1 MYMNVLID
9 LISREISGAFE
20 KAGFDPAYGKVTL
33 SNRPDLCEYQCNG
46 ALPAAKVYHKA
57 PIQIA
62 SAVKAQL
69 DGNAMFES
77 VEAVN
82 PGFLNL
88 KLANEFL
95 AQYVAE
101 MNLAEHFGIQPEQS
115 PRTIVVDYGGPN
127 VAKPLHVGHLRS
139 AIIGE
144 SIKRIYRFFGN
155 HVIGDIHL
163 GDWGLQMGLI
173 IAQVQ
178 SEHPELPYFDP
189 DFTGE
194 YPAQAPFTISELE
207 KIYPAASARSKED
220 SDFAEKAHNATYLL
234 QQGQRGYRAMW
245 KQIMRVSVED
255 LRKNYE
261 NLNVSFDV
269 WLGESDAQAYIPA
282 MLKIVED
289 KHLAVES
296 DGALVVPVQEPTDTK
311 EMPPCILLKSDG
323 ATLYATTDLATI
335 VQREQDFKP
344 GKILYLTDKR
354 QSLHF
359 EQVFRVARKA
369 ELVPPTT
376 ELAHIGFGTMNGKDG
391 KPFKTREGGVM
402 RLEVLIR
409 EITDY
414 VTGKIQENQTVS
426 DEDLPETAKMIAM
439 AALKYGDLSNLAT
452 KDYVFDLDRFSSFE
466 GNTGPY
472 ILYTIV
478 RIKSILAKYEG
489 NVSACKLLPPES
501 RQQKELMLVLTRMAD
516 ALTSAYR
523 NSAPNEICA
532 YIYELAGAA
541 NKFYHDVKIIS
552 EPDEAKKASYVALMD
567 LTKRV
572 LETCIELL
580 GFSAPEKM

>member
-1 MYMNVLID
+1 MEALLEKLSATLAD
-9 LISREISGAFE
+9 AFE
-20 KAGFDPAYGKVTL
+20 RAGYDPSYAKVTV
-33 SNRPDLCEYQCNG
+33 SNRPDLCQFQCNG
-46 ALPAAKVYHKA
+46 AMPAAKSAHKA
-57 PIQIA
+57 PLLIA
-62 SAVKAQL
+62 EDVVRALEAKGVVERCEAVK
-69 DGNAMFES
+69 
-77 VEAVN
+77 
-82 PGFLNL
+82 PGFINFCVCPACLAAHLNEMRAGARL
-88 KLANEFL
+88 G
-95 AQYVAE
+95 VAG
-101 MNLAEHFGIQPEQS
+101 A
-115 PRTIVVDYGGPN
+115 PRKRTVVLDYGGPN
-127 VAKPLHVGHLRS
+127 VAKPLHIGHLRS

-144 SIKRIYRFFGN
+144 SIKRIYRYFGN
-155 HVIGDIHL
+155 EVIGDIHL

-173 IAQVQ
+173 IA
-178 SEHPELPYFDP
+178 ELRERRPELPYFDP
-189 DFTGE
+189 DFTGD
-194 YPAQAPFTISELE
+194 YPEQAPFTIGELE
-207 KIYPAASARSKED
+207 EIYPCASGKSKVDAEFAA
-220 SDFAEKAHNATYLL
+220 KAHAATAEL
-234 QQGQRGYRAMW
+234 QAHRRGYYALW
-245 KQIMRVSVED
+245 QQIMRVSVAD
-255 LRKNYE
+255 LKRNYE

-269 WLGESDAQAYIPA
+269 WLGESDAQAYIPK
-282 MLKIVED
+282 MLEIVKD

-296 DGALVVPVQEPTDTK
+296 DGALVVPVQEETDTK

-335 VQREQDFKP
+335 VQREQDFHP

-369 ELVPPTT
+369 ALVPPTT

-414 VTGKIQENQTVS
+414 VTDKIKENQTVS
-426 DEDLPETAKMIAM
+426 DEELPETAKKIAM

-478 RIKSILAKYEG
+478 RIKSILSKYNG
-489 NVSACKLLPPES
+489 SAADCKLLPPES
-501 RQQKELMLVLTRMAD
+501 RQQKDLMLVLSRLSD
-516 ALTSAYR
+516 SLTSSYK

-552 EPDEAKKASYVALMD
+552 EPDEQKKASYVALMD
-567 LTKRV
+567 LTRRV
-572 LETCIELL
+572 LETCIDLL

>member
-1 MYMNVLID
+1 MEGLLEKLSAVLAD
-9 LISREISGAFE
+9 AFE
-20 KAGFDPAYGKVTL
+20 KAGYDPSYAKVTV
-33 SNRPDLCEYQCNG
+33 SNRPDLCQFQCNG
-46 ALPAAKVYHKA
+46 AMPAAKTAHKA
-57 PIQIA
+57 PLMIA
-62 SAVKAQL
+62 EDVVRALDAADIVERCEAVK
-69 DGNAMFES
+69 
-77 VEAVN
+77 
-82 PGFLNL
+82 PGFINFSVCPAYLAAHLNEMRRGEHL
-88 KLANEFL
+88 G
-95 AQYVAE
+95 VAG
-101 MNLAEHFGIQPEQS
+101 A
-115 PRTIVVDYGGPN
+115 PRERTVVLDYGGPN
-127 VAKPLHVGHLRS
+127 VAKPLHIGHLRS

-144 SIKRIYRFFGN
+144 SIKRIYRYFGN
-155 HVIGDIHL
+155 KVIGDIHL

-207 KIYPAASARSKED
+207 KIYPAANARSKED

-245 KQIMRVSVED
+245 QQIMRVSVED

-426 DEDLPETAKMIAM
+426 DEDLPETAKKIAM

-567 LTKRV
+567 LTRRV
-572 LETCIELL
+572 LETCIDLL